1 LLAKG
6 SLEAVIHS
14 PRPSPSRD
22 SKSNIK
28 WTPLIAWRATHQ
40 VRPLPSTSP
49 LSLEIT
55 TPFLFPPL
63 AFAAIVPTLRAQN
76 TSFMALASSVA
87 ALDLQLKQLKDDYR
101 AIWREKTGSVQDPF
115 KAKSREA
122 LERGV
127 EGMEI
132 R

>member
-1 LLAKG
+1 
-6 SLEAVIHS
+6 
-14 PRPSPSRD
+14 
-22 SKSNIK
+22 
-28 WTPLIAWRATHQ
+28 
-40 VRPLPSTSP
+40 
-49 LSLEIT
+49 
-55 TPFLFPPL
+55 
-63 AFAAIVPTLRAQN
+63 
-76 TSFMALASSVA
+76 MALASSVA